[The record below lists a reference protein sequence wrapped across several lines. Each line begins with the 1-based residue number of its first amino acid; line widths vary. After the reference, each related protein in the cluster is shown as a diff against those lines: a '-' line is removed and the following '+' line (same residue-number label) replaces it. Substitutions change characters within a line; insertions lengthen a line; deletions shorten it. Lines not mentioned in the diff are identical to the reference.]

1 MMILG
6 IITKV
11 RDHPTRPIQVEFDFG
26 DGTLTEWLMC
36 SIEAWGM
43 IAVHDLQKAAG
54 VECLVVRVGFSSTAD
69 PYRVLS
75 IFPTGGLTLP
85 DTARALVRDGAPVA
99 ITGTVSQGAP
109 IPLTPLAHNLTGKVK
124 GNG

>member
-1 MMILG
+1 MILG
-6 IITKV
+6 VITAV
-11 RDHPTRPIQVEFDFG
+11 RPHPTHPLEVEFDFG
-26 DGTLTEWLMC
+26 DGTMTEWLMC
-36 SIEAWGM
+36 SVDAWGLTRY
-43 IAVHDLQKAAG
+43 ADLERASG
-54 VECLVVRVGFSSTAD
+54 VECLVAQIGYAGTRD
-69 PYRVLS
+69 QYRVLA

-109 IPLTPLAHNLTGKVK
+109 IPLTPLAHNLIGKVK